1 MIGRRKS
8 ILALFCDANF
18 RLKFQVIITCM
29 NTYIAIKNR
38 NKADGAGVIKKR
50 IHEGSSRGKSE
61 CEWKLCSVLKTV

>member
-1 MIGRRKS
+1 MIGCKKS

-18 RLKFQVIITCM
+18 RLEFQVIITCM

-50 IHEGSSRGKSE
+50 THTGCIRGKSE
-61 CEWKLCSVLKTV
+61 CEWELCSVLKTV